1 LQGGGLLIIGIGLL
15 AGFAAGLVVGLIYGL
30 FGGAAGYVGAR
41 LAKKPGRAR

>member
-1 LQGGGLLIIGIGLL
+1 MIGVGLLVGFAGGLIL
-15 AGFAAGLVVGLIYGL
+15 GLIYGL